1 MVNYNPASTSKLVES
16 AANDD
21 QENGHY
27 LQSGTQSVGQDSE
40 CSNNNGNNKDDD
52 FQSSSAINSDFDNN
66 DNHQPD
72 ELCDIKEQ

>member
-27 LQSGTQSVGQDSE
+27 LQSGT
-40 CSNNNGNNKDDD
+40 
-52 FQSSSAINSDFDNN
+52 
-66 DNHQPD
+66 
-72 ELCDIKEQ
+72 

>member
-1 MVNYNPASTSKLVES
+1 MES

-21 QENGHY
+21 QENGC
-27 LQSGTQSVGQDSE
+27 SGTQSVGQDSE
-40 CSNNNGNNKDDD
+40 CSNNNGNMKDED

-72 ELCDIKEQ
+72 VLCDIKD